1 MAPEQARGQPVDGR
15 ADLFSL
21 GMVMYHLLTGES
33 LYNAS
38 TTAEAFYQATTGLT
52 ADQPGRLRNSLP
64 GPMVESEAATL
75 MSALLGDDL
84 RRQTASL
91 RAKIGALPDAAKSG

>member
-1 MAPEQARGQPVDGR
+1 
-15 ADLFSL
+15 
-21 GMVMYHLLTGES
+21 
-33 LYNAS
+33 
-38 TTAEAFYQATTGLT
+38 
-52 ADQPGRLRNSLP
+52 
-64 GPMVESEAATL
+64 MVESEAATL